1 MLMSSL
7 NMDTG
12 MNTYMNMDKGTVTV
26 ADMDMDTDIGPA
38 TIHRLASAPTT
49 L

>member
-1 MLMSSL
+1 MSSL
-7 NMDTG
+7 NIDTG
-12 MNTYMNMDKGTVTV
+12 MNTYMNTDKGTVMV

-38 TIHRLASAPTT
+38 TTIHRLASAPTT